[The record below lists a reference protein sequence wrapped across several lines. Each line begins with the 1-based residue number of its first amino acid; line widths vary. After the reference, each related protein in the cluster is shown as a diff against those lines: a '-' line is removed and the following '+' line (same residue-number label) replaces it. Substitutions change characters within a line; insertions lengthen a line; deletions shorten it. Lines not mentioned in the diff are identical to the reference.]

1 VGDPVPGSPV
11 DRQES
16 RRFRLRPGEQ
26 VRLTIEGL
34 TAKTLEGIS
43 IRDPKVKRRNGFR
56 EEPLF
61 LFALQQR
68 YALGGVR
75 GDDLPTANC
84 SIAPR
89 TARERAAGT
98 TPSFDDCAPAPCG
111 LYIRLALP
119 QGKSAWN
126 LATSRLRKHAGDLAA
141 RERFDVAFDVGAV
154 GTQLGAFL
162 LGSRP
167 ALLRGTGRKSQW

>member
-1 VGDPVPGSPV
+1 M
-11 DRQES
+11 
-16 RRFRLRPGEQ
+16 
-26 VRLTIEGL
+26 
-34 TAKTLEGIS
+34 
-43 IRDPKVKRRNGFR
+43 KRRNGFR